1 MHHIADDDYLKNA
14 VGWNAAGITGE
25 QQSVADETVIR
36 GKNCSQQPRTSVW
49 HGRAAATAAALA
61 PAGRSMSAGT
71 CMAPLT
77 FQQWKMQQLLL
88 LDLQF
93 LVFYAITHLL
103 YGVKT
108 AKVLCSRG
116 LARYPGSTWEAAAL
130 CGSSSHWKLA
140 ALLPPGLAS
149 LARQVVSLTQ
159 ASSSSGLM
167 FTSCDAGISHHRN
180 ST

>member
-1 MHHIADDDYLKNA
+1 MH
-14 VGWNAAGITGE
+14 VGWNTVGITGE
-25 QQSVADETVIR
+25 HQSVADETVVR
-36 GKNCSQQPRTSVW
+36 GKNCSQQQRASVW
-49 HGRAAATAAALA
+49 HGRAAATAAA
-61 PAGRSMSAGT
+61 GRSMSAAGT
-71 CMAPLT
+71 CMAPPT

-93 LVFYAITHLL
+93 LVFYAITHLF

-149 LARQVVSLTQ
+149 LARQVVSLMQ

-167 FTSCDAGISHHRN
+167 ITSCDAGISHHRH